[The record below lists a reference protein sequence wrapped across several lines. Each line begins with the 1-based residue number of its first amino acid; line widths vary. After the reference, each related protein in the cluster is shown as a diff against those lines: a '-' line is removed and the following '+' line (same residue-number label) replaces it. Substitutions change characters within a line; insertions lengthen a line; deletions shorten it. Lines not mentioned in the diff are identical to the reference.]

1 MKDIIFP
8 ITYKS
13 DDKGLKTAESQLS
26 GFGTIAAGAFARIG
40 SMAVEAF
47 ASAVRAVGDYAVQ
60 AVKAAAEAEAITR
73 GLENAARNA
82 GVFGDKALSITKAT
96 EALDKHSKSLGE
108 LTGIDDEIINQIKT
122 GWLAVPDLAAL
133 GVDGL
138 NNLAVVTA
146 DIAAGTGKDVTAIAL
161 AFQRIAG
168 DTETA
173 FSKLTRA
180 GIVFTDEQKTTYDS
194 ILATSGEMAA
204 QAYLVEQLGAKYEG
218 AAEAAANP
226 FARLDVIMGNLQET
240 IGTSLLP
247 AIELFV
253 EKFAAWVS
261 QNEGLIRTTMQDIG
275 NAVMGVVDSFLAF
288 TQWYKDNSQ
297 LANAIATAFAVIGAA
312 LVVATG
318 VVWAFNIALLAN
330 PIGLV
335 VAAIVLGVAAII
347 AIILILAQNWDA
359 VTSAISVAWDW
370 LTWQLGTWWA
380 NFANG
385 FIDILN
391 GMIKGINR
399 FLDVLNSLAGTNFQ
413 INLIGKVKTPGQP
426 MSTRTGSFSTGRTSS
441 ALSGGGLKLAE
452 GGIVLPRPGGT
463 LATIGEA
470 GDAEAVIPL
479 SKFDDIV
486 GKRGGGATVN
496 ITVNAGM
503 GTDGAAVG
511 EQIVNAIRRYERTSG
526 AVFARA

>member
-1 MKDIIFP
+1 MAISLP
-8 ITYKS
+8 IVSKF
-13 DDKGLKTAESQLS
+13 DDKGVNQAESGLEKLK
-26 GFGTIAAGAFARIG
+26 GFAKGAGIAVAASLAVAGAA
-40 SMAVEAF
+40 AVAF
-47 ASAVRAVGDYAVQ
+47 GVESL
-60 AVKAAAEAEAITR
+60 KAAAEAEAITR

-96 EALDKHSKSLGE
+96 NALDDHSKSLGE

-218 AAEAAANP
+218 AAAAAANP

-261 QNEGLIRTTMQDIG
+261 ENEGLIKTTMQDIG
-275 NAVMGVVDSFLAF
+275 TAVMGIVDAFLAF
-288 TQWYKDNSQ
+288 TTWYKDNSE
-297 LANAIATAFAVIGAA
+297 LANAIATWFAVIGAA
-312 LVVATG
+312 ILVATG

-335 VAAIVLGVAAII
+335 VAAIVIAVAAII
-347 AIILILAQNWDA
+347 AIILILAQNWDT
-359 VTSAISVAWDW
+359 VTKTLAKAWEW
-370 LTWQLGTWWA
+370 VTWQLGTLWA
-380 NFANG
+380 GFANT
-385 FIDILN
+385 FIDLLN
-391 GMIKGINR
+391 GMIGGINS
-399 FLDVLNSLAGTNFQ
+399 FLDGINAIAGTNFN
-413 INLIGKVKTPGQP
+413 IGLIGKVQGPDQP

-441 ALSGGGLKLAE
+441 LVSGGGLKLAE
-452 GGIVLPRPGGT
+452 GGIVMPRPGGT

-486 GKRGGGATVN
+486 GKRGGANVN
-496 ITVNAGM
+496 IIVNAGM

-511 EQIVNAIRRYERTSG
+511 EQVVNAIRKYERTSG
-526 AVFARA
+526 QVFARA